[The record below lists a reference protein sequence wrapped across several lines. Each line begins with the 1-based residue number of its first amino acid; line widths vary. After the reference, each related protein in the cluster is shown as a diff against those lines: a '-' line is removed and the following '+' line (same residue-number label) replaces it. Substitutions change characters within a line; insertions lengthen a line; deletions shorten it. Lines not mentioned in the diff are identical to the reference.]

1 MRTIP
6 CLTLLISLVLPG
18 LCQLTTDEK
27 RFFQD
32 TGPYAEDKSGAKGA
46 TLIRAGRM
54 LDVRA
59 GRYLDQVG
67 ILIQD
72 DRIREVGPYDEVS
85 SHTSGPLQ
93 RIDLSQATVLPGL
106 IDCHKH
112 LLCDYRLGRGET
124 DSMMLNIGKLG
135 TAGRAL
141 LGAKR
146 GRELLDAGITTV
158 RDLGNS
164 GINGDVAL
172 RNAIRAGWIAGPR
185 MIVSTRALAASG
197 GQFET
202 LDQTVAKTIV
212 EQEYAIINGPRDA
225 QRAVREALYS
235 GADVIKVI
243 VDTWPRVLAE
253 DELQAIVNEAHR
265 VGIKVAAHAITNL
278 AVQTAAR
285 AGVDSIEHAYFI
297 DDDNLRL
304 MKKKGIY
311 LVPTDA
317 TLKPP
322 PFYVDRFQRAMKL
335 GVKIAAGSDD
345 AWGDKILAHLMAY
358 QIEGMSPLEVIRAA
372 TMNASDLLGWQ
383 QQIGTIEPDR
393 FADLIAV
400 EGDPLKDIAALQH
413 VSFVMKGGAIVKR
426 SNGSTK

>member
-1 MRTIP
+1 MRRTVTILV
-6 CLTLLISLVLPG
+6 CLAVPAW
-18 LCQLTTDEK
+18 CQLTTEEQ

-32 TGPYAEDKSGAKGA
+32 TGPYAEDNSGAKGS
-46 TLIRAGRM
+46 TLIHAGRM
-54 LDVRA
+54 LDVRT
-59 GRYLDQVG
+59 GRYVDQVG

-72 DRIREVGPYDEVS
+72 DRIEKVGPYAEIS
-85 SHTSGPLQ
+85 SHVSGPLQ
-93 RIDLSQATVLPGL
+93 RIDLGDATVLPGL

-112 LLCDYRLGRGET
+112 LLCDYALGRGET
-124 DSMMLNIGKLG
+124 ASMMLNIGKLG

-141 LGAKR
+141 LGAR
-146 GRELLDAGITTV
+146 RARELLEAGITTV

-164 GINGDVAL
+164 GTNGDVAL

-185 MIVSTRALAASG
+185 MVVSTRALAASG

-202 LDQTVAKTIV
+202 LDQSVAKTIV
-212 EQEYAIINGPRDA
+212 EQEYAVISGPADA
-225 QRAVREALYS
+225 RRAVREALYS

-243 VDTWPRVLAE
+243 VDTWPRVLAD
-253 DELQAIVNEAHR
+253 DEMQAIVNEAHR

-278 AVQTAAR
+278 AVRTAAL

-297 DDDNLRL
+297 DDGNLLL

-345 AWGDKILAHLMAY
+345 AWGDRIIAHLMAY
-358 QIEGMSPLEVIRAA
+358 QIEGMSPLDVIRTA

-383 QQIGTIEPDR
+383 QRIGTIEVDR

-400 EGDPLKDIAALQH
+400 EGDPLKDITALQR
-413 VSFVMKGGAIVKR
+413 VRFVMKGGVVVKT
-426 SNGSTK
+426 SK